1 MGRSVKALFLAWVA
15 CIATLPA
22 LAAGNEEAAGSYTI
36 GQGDVL
42 TISVWKDE
50 SLTRD
55 VIVLPDGTIS
65 FPLIGVIRAE
75 GCTLDDLKKEIAAR
89 IRRYVPDPVLN
100 VAVRNVNSMYIYVL
114 GRVNNPGRFAL
125 AGNIN
130 VLQALATAGGL
141 NHFADNNGIKII
153 RCGEGPGATLDFR
166 YDDVIKGRHLEQNVL
181 LRRGDVIVV
190 P

>member
-1 MGRSVKALFLAWVA
+1 ML
-15 CIATLPA
+15 CMMPLPGQA
-22 LAAGNEEAAGSYTI
+22 AAADNAAAGYVI

-55 VIVLPDGTIS
+55 VVVLPDGTIS
-65 FPLIGVIRAE
+65 FPLIGNIAAE
-75 GCTLDDLKKEIAAR
+75 GKTVDELKAEIVSKLR
-89 IRRYVPDPVLN
+89 KYVPDPVLN
-100 VAVRNVNSMYIYVL
+100 VAVRSVNSMFIYVI

-141 NHFADNNGIKII
+141 NPFADNNGIRII
-153 RCGEGPGATLDFR
+153 RSGDGGPTTLSFR
-166 YDDVIKGRHLEQNVL
+166 YDDVARGKRLEQNVM
-181 LRRGDVIVV
+181 LRRGDVVVV